1 MAPDEIP
8 TILRRA
14 ADAVADALDSFG
26 GSGLSGQRHD
36 QYALDLVADEAACGV
51 LRSEGLAI
59 FSEESGHT
67 AGSALVAVVDPVD
80 GSTNCD
86 RGIPFFC
93 VSICVVDG
101 DGPLASLVQN
111 LAVGTRYEARRGM
124 GATRNGKPITVSG
137 ATDPSRSIVGVNGVL
152 GARPG
157 WAQVRTMGAAAL
169 ECCLVAE
176 GALDAYV
183 QAPGA
188 AIHPWD
194 YLAGM
199 QIAEEAGAS
208 VRSADG
214 QELVIL
220 EATPRRPLV
229 ASSELLADALLEQL
243 GQFQNDGAT

>member
-1 MAPDEIP
+1 MADDDIP
-8 TILRRA
+8 EILRQA
-14 ADAVADALDSFG
+14 ASAVAAALATFG
-26 GSGLSGQRHD
+26 GSGLSGRRHD
-36 QYALDLVADEAACGV
+36 QYALDLVADEAACDV
-51 LRSEGLAI
+51 LRAAGLSI

-67 AGSALVAVVDPVD
+67 VGGKLVAVVDPVD

-86 RGIPFFC
+86 RGIPFYC

-101 DGPLASLVQN
+101 DGPLASIVQN
-111 LAVGTRYEARRGM
+111 LAVGTRYEAVRGM
-124 GATRNGKPITVSG
+124 GATRDGKPITVSG
-137 ATDPSRSIVGVNGVL
+137 ATDPARAIVGVNGVL
-152 GARPG
+152 GAHPG

-188 AIHPWD
+188 SIHPWD

-199 QIAEEAGAS
+199 QISQEAGGT
-208 VRSADG
+208 VLSADG
-214 QELVIL
+214 QDLVVL

-229 ASSELLADALLEQL
+229 ASSESLAGALLEQL
-243 GQFQNDGAT
+243 RHFENEEVT